1 MGLRGPAPQPTA
13 IRQLNGNPGRRPLN
27 EREPKP
33 PMGEP
38 RMPKGLGRRA
48 RAEWRTLSE
57 QLLQMGVLAEV
68 DGVAL
73 GLLCTDIAELERVQG
88 DLGRTGYLIKN
99 PGTNR
104 IRVNPLVQVVSDLSR
119 RVLVGLR
126 EFGLS
131 PASRS
136 RVETTPGFNREG
148 DSTLTQMSSFLRA
161 RNQA

>member
-1 MGLRGPAPQPTA
+1 
-13 IRQLNGNPGRRPLN
+13 
-27 EREPKP
+27 
-33 PMGEP
+33 
-38 RMPKGLGRRA
+38 MPKGLSRRA
-48 RAEWRTLSE
+48 RAEWRVLSE

-73 GLLCTDIAELERVQG
+73 GLLCNDIAELERVQS
-88 DLGRTGYLIKN
+88 DLSKTGYLIKN

-136 RVETTPGFNREG
+136 RVETAQGFSRQG
-148 DSTLTQMSSFLRA
+148 DSTMSQMTDFLRA
-161 RNQA
+161 RKPA

>member
-13 IRQLNGNPGRRPLN
+13 IRQLNGNPSRRPLN

-33 PMGEP
+33 LLGQP
-38 RMPKGLGRRA
+38 RTPKGLSRRA
-48 RAEWRTLSE
+48 RAEWRVLSE

-73 GLLCTDIAELERVQG
+73 GLLCNDIAELERVQG
-88 DLGRTGYLIKN
+88 DLSRTGYLIKN

-136 RVETTPGFNREG
+136 RVETTQGFSRQG
-148 DSTLTQMSSFLRA
+148 DSTMAQMTAFLQA
-161 RNQA
+161 RKQA